1 MSMAW
6 PARLWMSESGAAT
19 PFEKLFA
26 AQYATVVG
34 IARRVLGTIPEA
46 EDVAQD
52 VFCSF
57 YRSYSPDAAFAV
69 PWLHRAA
76 AHAAL
81 NVVRGQKRRQVREAS
96 AAMDTHRIQ
105 SPNQAALDPQLQV
118 EIAEERREVRVALGR
133 LPEKSATVLALRYSG
148 LSYAEVAAAL
158 GVRIGQ
164 VGTLLRR
171 AEAALNKEMTRETP
185 R

>member
-1 MSMAW
+1 MVSV
-6 PARLWMSESGAAT
+6 ARSWMTIEQRRGVT
-19 PFEKLFA
+19 FDDLFLA
-26 AQYATVVG
+26 EYGRVVA
-34 IARRVLGTIPEA
+34 IARRVLGDEPEA

-57 YRSYSPDAAFAV
+57 YRKHPADAPFAAA
-69 PWLHRAA
+69 WLHRAA

-81 NVVRGQKRRQVREAS
+81 NVIRERKRRRTRETGDALARTRLD
-96 AAMDTHRIQ
+96 AATEAD
-105 SPNQAALDPQLQV
+105 LDPQ
-118 EIAEERREVRVALGR
+118 VALATQEQRAELRTALAR
-133 LPEKSATVLALRYSG
+133 LSEKSASVLALRYSG

-158 GVRIGQ
+158 GVNIGQ

-171 AEAALNKEMTRETP
+171 AEAALKKEMIDATP